1 MIELLSLTFNRK
13 TRGRRALNYVVRT
26 TKNRSTLSERHSR
39 SSAKRRGREEK
50 ERKGGGEKGKDG
62 EEEEE
67 KEGRSSNTHLAR
79 LPTSEKQFKVGR
91 KNEEVDR
98 CISSSRMYF
107 QYKVVSTMY
116 LSLFLNLRHSSHI
129 GDLPL
134 ATSSSM

>member
-50 ERKGGGEKGKDG
+50 ERKGGKKGKDG

-116 LSLFLNLRHSSHI
+116 LTIFEFASFFSHWS
-129 GDLPL
+129 LPL

>member
-1 MIELLSLTFNRK
+1 M
-13 TRGRRALNYVVRT
+13 VRT

-39 SSAKRRGREEK
+39 SPAKRRGREEK
-50 ERKGGGEKGKDG
+50 ERKGGKKGKDG

-98 CISSSRMYF
+98 CISSSWMYF
-107 QYKVVSTMY
+107 QYKVVSAMY

-129 GDLPL
+129 GVFRLQL
-134 ATSSSM
+134 LHRCKNEY